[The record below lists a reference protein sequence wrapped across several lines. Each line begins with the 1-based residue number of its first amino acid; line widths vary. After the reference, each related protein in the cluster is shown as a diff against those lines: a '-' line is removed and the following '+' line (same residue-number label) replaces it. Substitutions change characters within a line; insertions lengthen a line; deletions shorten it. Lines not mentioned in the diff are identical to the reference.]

1 MQRSTFKKAAQGLG
15 ARAEKLTNRAAI
27 RDAMARALTYLGPT
41 FLVIDREP

>member
-15 ARAEKLTNRAAI
+15 ARTENLTHRAAI

-41 FLVIDREP
+41 LLVIDREP